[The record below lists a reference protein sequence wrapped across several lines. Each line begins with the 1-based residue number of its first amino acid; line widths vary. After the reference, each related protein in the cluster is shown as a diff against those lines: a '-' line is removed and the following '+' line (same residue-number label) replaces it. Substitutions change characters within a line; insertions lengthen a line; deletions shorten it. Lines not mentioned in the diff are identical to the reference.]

1 MKPEINSLRSI
12 VLAGLVLALATVL
25 PAQSA
30 GSDTGK
36 ATTPPASAPSAQPA
50 PGTTPVGGDSPAPA
64 DTKQP
69 ATQQPTS
76 TRPSGKSSPDATSK
90 EPAPGTTPV
99 GGDIP
104 AKSADLEKVVPVGG
118 DLIKVKPGSVE
129 DVSAVGNRDI
139 GGRGLGN
146 WYSTD
151 TEIKMGKTYAD
162 EIEKSSKFITDP
174 VVTEY
179 VNRIGQNIVKNS
191 DCKVPFT
198 IKVLDSDEI
207 NAFALPGGFFYVN
220 SGLILNADEEAELAG
235 VMAHETAHVCA
246 HHAVREM
253 TRMNY
258 AQLGTIP
265 LIFIGGWTGY
275 GIYEAA
281 SIGIPITFMKFSRE
295 FEAQADY
302 LGVQYMYRAG
312 YDPQAFITFFEKIQ
326 ALEKRKPGAVAKVF
340 ADHPQTPDRI
350 LHTQEEIARILP
362 ARDEYMVTTSEF
374 DDVKARLARIENKR
388 RLTDTKGVTRPS
400 LRRAST
406 GTDSGSSPARP
417 TTARVP
423 TTSPRCIA
431 ATTRTK
437 SDALQGGRQS
447 RKGTAQPER
456 VLLLV
461 LSAASLYIGCGR
473 QLHSIHEENCHFRG
487 GLCLHSAADEDRQ
500 SDASRAA
507 ARHRVCPQSPAGHR
521 VQRQRHHHGG
531 QSPDRDTS

>member
-1 MKPEINSLRSI
+1 MKAEFQGVRLTM
-12 VLAGLVLALATVL
+12 LAGLALALATAMGAQTGSN
-25 PAQSA
+25 PA
-30 GSDTGK
+30 
-36 ATTPPASAPSAQPA
+36 PASAPSAQPA
-50 PGTTPVGGDSPAPA
+50 PGTAPVGGDIPAPA
-64 DTKQP
+64 AKDGDSKPDT
-69 ATQQPTS
+69 T
-76 TRPSGKSSPDATSK
+76 GKK
-90 EPAPGTTPV
+90 PAPGTTPV
-99 GGDIP
+99 GGDMP
-104 AKSADLEKVVPVGG
+104 AKDADLEKVVPVGG
-118 DLIKVKPGSVE
+118 EMVKVKPGSVE

-139 GGRGLGN
+139 GARGLGN

-162 EIEKSSKFITDP
+162 QVEKSSKLINDS
-174 VVTEY
+174 VITEY

-198 IKVLDSDEI
+198 IKVIDSDEI

-295 FEAQADY
+295 FESQADY

-362 ARDEYMVTTSEF
+362 ARDEYMVTSSEF

-406 GTDSGSSPARP
+406 GPDTTGSSTGDSTDSAS
-417 TTARVP
+417 
-423 TTSPRCIA
+423 TSDDKPRCIG
-431 ATTRTK
+431 ATIRTK
-437 SDALQGGRQS
+437 PVQH
-447 RKGTAQPER
+447 KTHPELR
-456 VLLLV
+456 
-461 LSAASLYIGCGR
+461 
-473 QLHSIHEENCHFRG
+473 
-487 GLCLHSAADEDRQ
+487 
-500 SDASRAA
+500 
-507 ARHRVCPQSPAGHR
+507 P
-521 VQRQRHHHGG
+521 
-531 QSPDRDTS
+531 

>member
-1 MKPEINSLRSI
+1 MRQEFNGLRT
-12 VLAGLVLALATVL
+12 VLLGALALALAATVG
-25 PAQSA
+25 AQST
-30 GSDTGK
+30 SS
-36 ATTPPASAPSAQPA
+36 TTAPADSPQTAQPA
-50 PGTTPVGGDSPAPA
+50 PGTAPVAG
-64 DTKQP
+64 
-69 ATQQPTS
+69 
-76 TRPSGKSSPDATSK
+76 DATPPPP
-90 EPAPGTTPV
+90 PAATADKKQQASDAKGKKGKDKGKDKDQDKDQTEPGTTPV
-99 GGDIP
+99 AGDSNP
-104 AKSADLEKVVPVGG
+104 KVDPDKVVAVGG
-118 DLIKVKPGSVE
+118 DLQKVKPGSVE

-139 GGRGLGN
+139 GARGLGN

-151 TEIKMGKTYAD
+151 TEIKMGKSYAD
-162 EIEKSSKFITDP
+162 EIEKSSKFITDSTI
-174 VVTEY
+174 TEY
-179 VNRIGQNIVKNS
+179 VNRVGQNIVKNS

-246 HHAVREM
+246 HHAVRQM

-281 SIGIPITFMKFSRE
+281 SIGIPITFMRFSRE
-295 FEAQADY
+295 FESQADY

-350 LHTQEEIARILP
+350 LHSQEEIARILP

-388 RLTDTKGVTRPS
+388 RLTDNKGAAKPS

-406 GTDSGSSPARP
+406 GADSSGDPSSQTDDGNSTADDRP
-417 TTARVP
+417 T
-423 TTSPRCIA
+423 
-431 ATTRTK
+431 
-437 SDALQGGRQS
+437 
-447 RKGTAQPER
+447 
-456 VLLLV
+456 
-461 LSAASLYIGCGR
+461 
-473 QLHSIHEENCHFRG
+473 LHR
-487 GLCLHSAADEDRQ
+487 
-500 SDASRAA
+500 
-507 ARHRVCPQSPAGHR
+507 
-521 VQRQRHHHGG
+521 
-531 QSPDRDTS
+531 RDDQN